1 MSSSN
6 EGDFFMFKKE
16 KKKEA
21 LIKCVFNVE
30 TVDITV
36 DNITLKSDVY
46 VWEV

>member
-1 MSSSN
+1 MSPSN
-6 EGDFFMFKKE
+6 GGDFFMFNKE
-16 KKKEA
+16 KKKGT